1 MMRRSGTVNIMLKV
15 LLKKQF
21 TELLAGLF
29 RNRRTGKMRSKGAI
43 AGYVILL
50 VFAGI
55 SLMFSFGAL
64 YFLLGL
70 STLRG
75 GNLFGSMDETA
86 SYPGLYFAFTGVVA
100 AIIGL
105 IGGMFSTYTILY
117 CPKDN
122 ELLLSMPIKPVTIL
136 AARMVSVYILIILY
150 TFTAFLPSIIV
161 YCLLGRFSFGM
172 LFRALVMYVA
182 LTFMILAISCA
193 LGWLLAIVAAKL
205 GGRKAVTV
213 ISLIVSFGTYYF
225 FYFGRQQIM
234 NLITEDPAKADHTFK
249 TVLFPFYAYGRG
261 IADNWLYF
269 LLFIAIAAVLMAMAL
284 LLLSRSFISLVT
296 TKKSGRK
303 KVYVARTVNAN
314 SASGALFRREIRRF
328 LTDPLYLINNG
339 LGSIMMIIGS
349 VIILVNTRA
358 LRSVTADLPP
368 VFGVDLLALAILAG
382 ICLFSSLTVISASTI
397 SLEGHS
403 LWVLQSF
410 PVRTETILISKAA
423 VHILFAGVPSVI
435 LAVCAGIVIDLGW
448 STVLL
453 ALAALAFT
461 ALVCC
466 FGLFLEVRNPRLD
479 WTDES
484 IAVKQNLNVLF
495 AMLGGFGIAAVLT
508 AASIT
513 VCIFLP
519 VLAIPALA
527 FETAVYAGLSIL
539 FFRLSVKSWP
549 RLCES

>member
-1 MMRRSGTVNIMLKV
+1 MSWSKPLYHGKAKLKDFYYCIDRGEFGWGECPYKSYKTTIQVIDDAGKPLSGATVTCETLRNDGSTYDMRQSVSGEDGSTFFYLKGGTYRIGARLGSYGSDSVDIYLNKKPQRVVLCLTRDGQKKPRPGGTAYNI
-15 LLKKQF
+15 
-21 TELLAGLF
+21 
-29 RNRRTGKMRSKGAI
+29 TGDP
-43 AGYVILL
+43 
-50 VFAGI
+50 
-55 SLMFSFGAL
+55 SFGGTKPENQHEEEDDPVYPPGIWKSVTMLNDNLIAL
-64 YFLLGL
+64 IDRNDDLYTCFRTTYVPNNLNEN
-70 STLRG
+70 THG
-75 GNLFGSMDETA
+75 G
-86 SYPGLYFAFTGVVA
+86 
-100 AIIGL
+100 
-105 IGGMFSTYTILY
+105 FSTQ
-117 CPKDN
+117 
-122 ELLLSMPIKPVTIL
+122 LSL
-136 AARMVSVYILIILY
+136 
-150 TFTAFLPSIIV
+150 
-161 YCLLGRFSFGM
+161 
-172 LFRALVMYVA
+172 
-182 LTFMILAISCA
+182 
-193 LGWLLAIVAAKL
+193 
-205 GGRKAVTV
+205 
-213 ISLIVSFGTYYF
+213 
-225 FYFGRQQIM
+225 
-234 NLITEDPAKADHTFK
+234 
-249 TVLFPFYAYGRG
+249 
-261 IADNWLYF
+261 
-269 LLFIAIAAVLMAMAL
+269 AMAL

-513 VCIFLP
+513 VCVFLP

-539 FFRLSVKSWP
+539 FFRLSVKFWP